1 MYKQITK
8 KQLISSP
15 YTMSLL
21 VDTLNTWGSKSFL
34 LLLSSL
40 EARRRHLLPW
50 RIKRL
55 FKFIQVCNKCRCFIG
70 DSVIFKFPSL
80 FSFINCASDEGLSL
94 SMNTALPFSTL
105 LFTKLVMALLFFSL
119 PLLNSQVQ
127 GPICSCQQAKDG
139 GSPQVCPLWV
149 LPASFLLLWGSERL
163 G

>member
-1 MYKQITK
+1 
-8 KQLISSP
+8 
-15 YTMSLL
+15 MSLL

-50 RIKRL
+50 RIKRRSNQRKVVRVRFCL
-55 FKFIQVCNKCRCFIG
+55 SQAFIQVCNKCRCFIG

-80 FSFINCASDEGLSL
+80 FSFINCASGEGLSL
-94 SMNTALPFSTL
+94 SVNTALPFSTL

-119 PLLNSQVQ
+119 PLLNGQVQ